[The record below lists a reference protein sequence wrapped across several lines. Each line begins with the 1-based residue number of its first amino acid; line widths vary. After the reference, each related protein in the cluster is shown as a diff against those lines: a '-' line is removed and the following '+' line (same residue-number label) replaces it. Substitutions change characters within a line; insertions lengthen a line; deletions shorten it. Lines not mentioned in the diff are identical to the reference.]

1 MKIFLFLII
10 SFIALAFPLSAKLNQ
25 GMYLCESKRI
35 MINVEDEILSIYDL
49 GLVRIESWTDVW
61 SHPLAVCSIKDKK
74 NGYAEINSIQMSYKD
89 RVSAI
94 RITQEKFEDYDYN
107 LKHTDSV
114 DVVFYFPNISDN
126 YIQIRMS
133 SGFSDGY
140 EEKDIVNKTCR
151 LRIRSIGSLD
161 FYITP
166 LVYMPFGCDYQY
178 LGVLYQ
184 KYYIPYK
191 KDYNTKAIKIEVP
204 FVDDFTFEKYLI
216 IEEYIKYKQEEISW
230 RGLCF
235 EQIENIPL
243 FIKSYQNYWDN
254 RWVIRH

>member
-1 MKIFLFLII
+1 MKKHLFLII

-25 GMYLCESKRI
+25 GMYLCEYKGI
-35 MINVEDEILSIYDL
+35 MINIEDEILSIYNL

-61 SHPLAVCSIKDKK
+61 RHPLAVCSIKDKK
-74 NGYAEINSIQMSYKD
+74 NGYAEINSMQASPKE

-94 RITQEKFEDYDYN
+94 KITQEEFENNDNN

-114 DVVFYFPNISDN
+114 DVVFNFPNISDN
-126 YIQIRMS
+126 YIKVRIS
-133 SGFSDGY
+133 PGFSDGY
-140 EEKDIVNKTCR
+140 EENNVVNKTCKF
-151 LRIRSIGSLD
+151 RIKSIGCLD

-166 LVYMPFGCDYQY
+166 LIYIPFNSDYQY

-184 KYYIPYK
+184 KYYIPFK
-191 KDYNTKAIKIEVP
+191 KDYDTKTVIIDIP
-204 FVDDFTFEKYLI
+204 FVDNFTFEKYLI
-216 IEEYIKYKQEEISW
+216 TGEYLKYKKGEITW
-230 RGLCF
+230 RGLHF

-243 FIKSYQNYWDN
+243 FIKTYQKHWDN